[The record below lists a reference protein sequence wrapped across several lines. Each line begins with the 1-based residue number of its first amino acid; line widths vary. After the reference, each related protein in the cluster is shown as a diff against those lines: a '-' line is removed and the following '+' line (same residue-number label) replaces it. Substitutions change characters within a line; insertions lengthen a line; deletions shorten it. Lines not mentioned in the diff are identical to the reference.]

1 MSQIFKRVDLSAY
14 APEEYKEKP
23 VKGIVF
29 SGDRNDY
36 PDKLLDLYL
45 KSAKHN
51 ALINGK
57 INFIIGNGFSI
68 KNKNLN
74 PEQQNIVKAFLASP
88 NPYED
93 ANDLL
98 NKVAADF
105 ELFNGFYLEVI
116 WGLNQQ
122 PVSVSHVGYNKVRTD
137 EELNYF
143 YVLENWGTSA
153 KIDKAEKIPAFDPE
167 NKVGKQMIFYKKYTA
182 GGKVYAIPDYIGALK
197 YIEIDKEIS
206 NFHLNNLNNN
216 FWGGFMISFNDGKPS
231 EDAARTIERKI
242 NDKWGGTNNAGRM
255 FITFHDSKE
264 NAPTIDA
271 IPTSDLPDQF
281 NLLNDQVQNELF
293 VAHRITSPLIFGI
306 REAGSLGNR
315 NELIDAYE
323 LFKNIYASDRQNI
336 ICSVFNY
343 ILSFKGVDDALEIK
357 QLEPITAQLSEQTLL
372 AVSTKDEMRAIAGLA
387 PLPDTTQ
394 GSQQQLI
401 NAINQLSPLVA
412 NKVLESMS
420 ADEIRAIVGLMPITP
435 AAPAPAPAASFN
447 AHDFDFNIFS
457 QYGEDADNYEVLKAE
472 IFDFQNFEEVVKS
485 EAQLFASQYDDLD
498 KSILKILKDDPNI
511 PAGDIADKVD
521 ATEELVSERLNY
533 LTEKGLIK
541 VDRGIRKIGDNVD
554 DYIKST
560 EGFLEVKY
568 QYEKN
573 PKFSG
578 PAKLPTTRDFCAY
591 MLDNPK
597 LFSREEIDTI
607 SNITGR
613 NVWELRGGFYTDAKT
628 GLTYPFCRH
637 IWMQKLVKRKS

>member
-1 MSQIFKRVDLSAY
+1 MSQIFKRVDLSAV

-23 VKGIVF
+23 VKGIVTA
-29 SGDRNDY
+29 GERNDY
-36 PDKLLDLYL
+36 PDKLLELYY

-51 ALINGK
+51 ALVNGK
-57 INFIIGNGFSI
+57 VNFVVGGGLQAE
-68 KNKNLN
+68 NKNLN
-74 PEQQNIVKAFLASP
+74 PEQLNIVNQFISSP

-93 ANDLL
+93 GNDLL

-116 WGLNQQ
+116 WGYNQK
-122 PVSVSHVGYNKVRTD
+122 PVSVAHVPYQEIRTNED
-137 EELNYF
+137 QSLY
-143 YVLENWGTSA
+143 YRLENWNSSF
-153 KIDKAEKIPAFDPE
+153 KLDKAEVIPAFDPE
-167 NKVGKQMIFYKKYTA
+167 NKNGKQIIFYKKYTA

-206 NFHLNNLNNN
+206 NFHLQNLNNN

-231 EDAARTIERKI
+231 EDAARSIERKI

-271 IPTSDLPDQF
+271 IPTSDLPEQF
-281 NLLNDQVQNELF
+281 NMLNEQVSTELF

-315 NELIDAYE
+315 NELIEAYE
-323 LFKNIYASDRQNI
+323 LYKNIYVSDRQAS

-343 ILSFKGVDDALEIK
+343 ILSFHGVDNAVSIK
-357 QLEPITAQLSEQTLL
+357 PLEPIKAQLSEAALL
-372 AVSTKDEMRAIAGLA
+372 QVSTKDEMRAIAGLD

-420 ADEIRAIVGLMPITP
+420 ANEIRAIVGLMPVTEPTP
-435 AAPAPAPAASFN
+435 ATPSAFSSE
-447 AHDFDFNIFS
+447 DFDYTIFG
-457 QYGEDADNYEVLKAE
+457 QYGEVADNYEVISSEVFKYQSLSDTIIAE
-472 IFDFQNFEEVVKS
+472 AE
-485 EAQLFASQYDDLD
+485 LFASQYDDLD
-498 KSILKILKDDPNI
+498 KAILKVLKDDPNM
-511 PAGDIADKVD
+511 PAADIASNVD
-521 ATEELVSERLNY
+521 AAEDLVSERLNY

-541 VDRGIRKIGDNVD
+541 VDRGLRKLGDNVD

-578 PAKLPTTRDFCAY
+578 AAKLPTTRDFCAY
-591 MLDNPK
+591 MLDNPR
-597 LFSREEIDTI
+597 LFSRDEIDAI

-613 NVWELRGGFYTDAKT
+613 NVWELRGGFYTDKKT
-628 GLTYPFCRH
+628 NITYPFCRH
-637 IWMQKLVKRKS
+637 IWMQKLVKRK

>member
-1 MSQIFKRVDLSAY
+1 MSQIFKRVDLSAV

-23 VKGIVF
+23 VKGIVTA
-29 SGDRNDY
+29 GERNDY
-36 PDKLLDLYL
+36 PDKLLELYY

-51 ALINGK
+51 ALVNGK
-57 INFIIGNGFSI
+57 VNFVVGGGLQVEN
-68 KNKNLN
+68 NNLN
-74 PEQQNIVKAFLASP
+74 PEQLNIVNQFISSP

-93 ANDLL
+93 GNDLL

-116 WGLNQQ
+116 WGYNQK
-122 PVSVSHVGYNKVRTD
+122 PVSVAHVPYQEIRTNED
-137 EELNYF
+137 QSLY
-143 YVLENWGTSA
+143 YRLENWGSSF
-153 KIDKAEKIPAFDPE
+153 KLDKAEVIPAFDPE
-167 NKVGKQMIFYKKYTA
+167 NKNGKQIIFYKKYTA

-206 NFHLNNLNNN
+206 NFHLQNLNNN

-231 EDAARTIERKI
+231 EDAARSIERKI

-271 IPTSDLPDQF
+271 IPTSDLPEQF
-281 NLLNDQVQNELF
+281 NMLNEQVSTELF

-315 NELIDAYE
+315 NELIEAYE
-323 LFKNIYASDRQNI
+323 LYKNIYVADRQAS

-343 ILSFKGVDDALEIK
+343 IQSFHGVDNAVSIK
-357 QLEPITAQLSEQTLL
+357 PLEPIKAQLSEAALL
-372 AVSTKDEMRAIAGLA
+372 QVSTKDEMRAIAGLD

-420 ADEIRAIVGLMPITP
+420 ANEIRAIVGLMPVTEPTP
-435 AAPAPAPAASFN
+435 TTASAFSSD
-447 AHDFDFNIFS
+447 DFDYTIFG
-457 QYGEDADNYEVLKAE
+457 QYGEAADDYEVISSEVFKYQDLSATIMAE
-472 IFDFQNFEEVVKS
+472 AE
-485 EAQLFASQYDDLD
+485 LFASQYDDLD
-498 KSILKILKDDPNI
+498 KAILEVLKEDPNM
-511 PAGDIADKVD
+511 PAADIASNVD
-521 ATEELVSERLNY
+521 ATEDLVSERLNY

-541 VDRGIRKIGDNVD
+541 VDRGLRKLGDKVE

-578 PAKLPTTRDFCAY
+578 PPKIPNTRDFCVY
-591 MLDNPK
+591 MLDNPR
-597 LFSREEIDTI
+597 LFSRDEIDAI

-613 NVWELRGGFYTDAKT
+613 NVWELRGGFYTDKKT
-628 GLTYPFCRH
+628 NITYPFCRH
-637 IWMQKLVKRKS
+637 IWMQKLVRRK

>member
-1 MSQIFKRVDLSAY
+1 MSQIFKRVDLSAV

-23 VKGIVF
+23 VKGIVTA
-29 SGDRNDY
+29 GERNDY
-36 PDKLLDLYL
+36 PDKLLELYY

-51 ALINGK
+51 ALVNGK
-57 INFIIGNGFSI
+57 VNFVVGGGLQVE
-68 KNKNLN
+68 NKNLN
-74 PEQQNIVKAFLASP
+74 PEQLNIVNQFISSP

-93 ANDLL
+93 GNDLL

-116 WGLNQQ
+116 WGYNQK
-122 PVSVSHVGYNKVRTD
+122 PVSVAHVPYQEIRTNED
-137 EELNYF
+137 QSLY
-143 YVLENWGTSA
+143 YRLENWGSSF
-153 KIDKAEKIPAFDPE
+153 KLDKAEVIPAFDPE
-167 NKVGKQMIFYKKYTA
+167 NKNGKQIIFYKKYTA

-206 NFHLNNLNNN
+206 NFHLQNLNNN

-231 EDAARTIERKI
+231 EDAARSIERKI

-271 IPTSDLPDQF
+271 IPTSDLPEQF
-281 NLLNDQVQNELF
+281 NMLNEQVSTELF

-306 REAGSLGNR
+306 RESGSLGNR
-315 NELIDAYE
+315 NELIEAYE
-323 LFKNIYASDRQNI
+323 LYKNIYVADRQAS

-343 ILSFKGVDDALEIK
+343 ILSFHGVDNAVSIK
-357 QLEPITAQLSEQTLL
+357 PLDPIKAQLSEAALL
-372 AVSTKDEMRAIAGLA
+372 QVSTKDEMRAIAGLD

-420 ADEIRAIVGLMPITP
+420 ANEIRAIVGLMPVTE
-435 AAPAPAPAASFN
+435 PAPATPSAFSSE
-447 AHDFDFNIFS
+447 DFDYTIFG
-457 QYGEDADNYEVLKAE
+457 QYGEVADNYEVISSEVFKYQSLSDTIIAE
-472 IFDFQNFEEVVKS
+472 AE
-485 EAQLFASQYDDLD
+485 LFASQYDDLD
-498 KSILKILKDDPNI
+498 KAILKVLKDDPNM
-511 PAGDIADKVD
+511 PAADIASNVD
-521 ATEELVSERLNY
+521 AAEDLVSERLNY

-541 VDRGIRKIGDNVD
+541 VDRGLRKLGDNVE

-578 PAKLPTTRDFCAY
+578 ASKLPTTRDFCAY
-591 MLDNPK
+591 MLDNPR
-597 LFSREEIDTI
+597 LFSRDEIDAI

-613 NVWELRGGFYTDAKT
+613 NVWELRGGFYTDKKT
-628 GLTYPFCRH
+628 NITYPFCRH
-637 IWMQKLVKRKS
+637 IWMQKLVKRK